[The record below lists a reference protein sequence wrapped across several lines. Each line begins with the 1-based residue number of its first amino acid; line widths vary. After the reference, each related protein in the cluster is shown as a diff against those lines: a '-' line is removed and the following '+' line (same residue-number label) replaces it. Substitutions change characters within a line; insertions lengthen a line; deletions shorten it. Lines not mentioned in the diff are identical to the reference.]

1 MITPRLCFDTVA
13 VAGGLAGDDDAEGVR
28 AFIRRLVLL
37 ARGDFD
43 AFAFL
48 KDEVVIFDFDGQFA
62 FEDVEELAGV
72 DVGVADFLGS
82 GRHELF
88 DDAQVRRPDQVP
100 AVTVGRLEA
109 SPFIVFGGAGADYF
123 RGHV

>member
-1 MITPRLCFDTVA
+1 MITPRLCFDAVA
-13 VAGGLAGDDDAEGVR
+13 VARGMTSDDDAERVR
-28 AFIRRLVLL
+28 TFVRRLVLL

-62 FEDVEELAGV
+62 FEDIEELAGV
-72 DVGVADFLGS
+72 DVGVAGFLGS

-88 DDAQVRRPDQVP
+88 DDA
-100 AVTVGRLEA
+100 
-109 SPFIVFGGAGADYF
+109 
-123 RGHV
+123 